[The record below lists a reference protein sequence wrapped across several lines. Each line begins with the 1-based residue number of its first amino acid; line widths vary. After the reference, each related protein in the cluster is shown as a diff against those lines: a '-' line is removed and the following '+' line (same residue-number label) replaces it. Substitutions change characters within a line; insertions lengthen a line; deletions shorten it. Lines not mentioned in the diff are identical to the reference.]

1 MVSKRKIEH
10 KFVCKGREKNSQET
24 PPTKPH
30 HYFSRKNSFN
40 NNITNNNKS
49 TTSRGYSTARVPSN
63 AYAERTYISRGEE
76 KTRLDIKLWDIN
88 MTGKRQHQI
97 AGPKSKSGPSAKSSV
112 LF

>member
-10 KFVCKGREKNSQET
+10 KFVCKGREKNSQEAT
-24 PPTKPH
+24 NN

-49 TTSRGYSTARVPSN
+49 TTSRGYSTARVPST

>member
-10 KFVCKGREKNSQET
+10 TNLYAKEEKKNSQEAT
-24 PPTKPH
+24 NN

>member
-10 KFVCKGREKNSQET
+10 KFVCKGREKNSQEAT
-24 PPTKPH
+24 NNQ